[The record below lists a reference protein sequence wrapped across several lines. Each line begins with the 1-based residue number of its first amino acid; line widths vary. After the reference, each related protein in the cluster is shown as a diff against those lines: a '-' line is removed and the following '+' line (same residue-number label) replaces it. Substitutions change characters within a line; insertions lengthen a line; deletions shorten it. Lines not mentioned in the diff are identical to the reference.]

1 MVVIFHLSTN
11 LPELPSIPQ
20 QLLITFSLINIFN
33 TNLKTGVIKTDV
45 SDHFPIFFIDSDNDI
60 TSYPQ
65 ETIFKKRI
73 ITDTKINNFRT
84 RLSNINW
91 SDVLKLKNP
100 NDSYNLFI
108 KIFSKLYVEFFPLKT
123 IKIKKKSL
131 LSPWMSRGL
140 LKSSKQKQRLYNK
153 FLKHRT
159 YTNETNYKTYKNLFE
174 KIKKVSKKVHYS
186 KLLNMY
192 QSNAKKTWQIIKEVI
207 GKTKL
212 QHSTFPKM
220 MLINNIENFDK
231 TSIANNFN
239 KYFTEIGPN
248 LANKIDPSIKSY
260 ERYLTRSNTIINNTN
275 LNDEE
280 FINL

>member
-1 MVVIFHLSTN
+1 
-11 LPELPSIPQ
+11 
-20 QLLITFSLINIFN
+20 
-33 TNLKTGVIKTDV
+33 
-45 SDHFPIFFIDSDNDI
+45 
-60 TSYPQ
+60 
-65 ETIFKKRI
+65 
-73 ITDTKINNFRT
+73 
-84 RLSNINW
+84 
-91 SDVLKLKNP
+91 
-100 NDSYNLFI
+100 
-108 KIFSKLYVEFFPLKT
+108 
-123 IKIKKKSL
+123 
-131 LSPWMSRGL
+131 MSRGL

-220 MLINNIENFDK
+220 MLINNIEHFDK

-239 KYFTEIGPN
+239 KYFTVQI
-248 LANKIDPSIKSY
+248 
-260 ERYLTRSNTIINNTN
+260 
-275 LNDEE
+275 
-280 FINL
+280 